1 MSLFKILESIVS
13 DNNKSNNTK
22 KSKEQIEKE
31 KRKRDY
37 ELWVIA
43 EEREEE

>member
-1 MSLFKILESIVS
+1 MSLLKILETLVS
-13 DNNKSNNTK
+13 DNNKNNYTK

-37 ELWVIA
+37 ELWVMA